1 MNLNQNKENAI
12 AFYNMAYEG
21 HPRKA
26 VELYVGSV
34 YIQHN
39 PLVGDGIEPFIKY
52 FERMAKEYPD
62 KSIEFVRSIAEG
74 DLIALHTYQIWP
86 DNDEYV
92 TMDFF
97 RFDDNGKIVEHWDSI
112 QQIPEGS
119 VHNNK
124 MY

>member
-21 HPRKA
+21 NPRKA

-62 KSIEFVRSIAEG
+62 KSIEFV
-74 DLIALHTYQIWP
+74 
-86 DNDEYV
+86 
-92 TMDFF
+92 
-97 RFDDNGKIVEHWDSI
+97 
-112 QQIPEGS
+112 
-119 VHNNK
+119 
-124 MY
+124 